1 MMLTPQEI
9 HAKEFSGRGRNYDK
23 AEVNEF
29 LDQVVIDFE
38 TVTEENKTLKTKL
51 AEADAA
57 AKQVEDMKQ
66 SVNASILIAQEA
78 ADRLKKQTESEV
90 AATLQQAQV
99 EAQKIVMEATAKAN
113 NITSESQQ
121 VNAALVEEKQV
132 LTADMGNFKNKLT
145 SLLQAQLD
153 LINNSS
159 EWAEY
164 GAKPAEAEVTPA
176 ALEAAT
182 EDSAESV
189 EASSAVETV
198 VVFPEK
204 SNEADKFLNNDEN

>member
-1 MMLTPQEI
+1 MLTPQEI

-132 LTADMGNFKNKLT
+132 LTADMGNFKNKLM

-164 GAKPAEAEVTPA
+164 GAKPAEAEATPA
-176 ALEAAT
+176 ASEAAT
-182 EDSAESV
+182 EASAESV

>member
-1 MMLTPQEI
+1 MLTPQEI

-164 GAKPAEAEVTPA
+164 GAKPAEAEATA
-176 ALEAAT
+176 SASEAAT

>member
-1 MMLTPQEI
+1 MLTPQEI

-113 NITSESQQ
+113 NITCESQQ

-164 GAKPAEAEVTPA
+164 GAKPAEAEATPA
-176 ALEAAT
+176 ASEPAT
-182 EDSAESV
+182 EASAESV

>member
-1 MMLTPQEI
+1 MLTPQEI

-90 AATLQQAQV
+90 AATLQQAQC

-164 GAKPAEAEVTPA
+164 GAKPAEAEATPA
-176 ALEAAT
+176 ASEAAT

>member
-1 MMLTPQEI
+1 MLTPQEI

-164 GAKPAEAEVTPA
+164 GAKPAEAEATA
-176 ALEAAT
+176 SASEAAT
-182 EDSAESV
+182 EASAESV

>member
-1 MMLTPQEI
+1 MLTPQEI

-38 TVTEENKTLKTKL
+38 TLTEENKTLKTKL
-51 AEADAA
+51 AEADAS

-121 VNAALVEEKQV
+121 VNAALVEEKEV

-153 LINNSS
+153 LVNNSS

-164 GAKPAEAEVTPA
+164 GAKPAAEAEA
-176 ALEAAT
+176 APVASEAVSEAP
-182 EDSAESV
+182 AESS

>member
-1 MMLTPQEI
+1 MLTPQEI

-164 GAKPAEAEVTPA
+164 GAKPAEAEATPA
-176 ALEAAT
+176 ASEAAT

>member
-1 MMLTPQEI
+1 MLTPQEI

-164 GAKPAEAEVTPA
+164 GAKPAEAEATPA
-176 ALEAAT
+176 ASEAAT
-182 EDSAESV
+182 EASAESV

>member
-1 MMLTPQEI
+1 MLTPQEI

-164 GAKPAEAEVTPA
+164 GAKPAEAELTPA
-176 ALEAAT
+176 ASEAAT

>member
-1 MMLTPQEI
+1 MLTPQEI

-176 ALEAAT
+176 ASEAAT

>member
-1 MMLTPQEI
+1 MLTPQEI

-176 ALEAAT
+176 ASEAAT

-204 SNEADKFLNNDEN
+204 SNEPDKFLNNDEN

>member
-176 ALEAAT
+176 ASEAAT

>member
-1 MMLTPQEI
+1 MLTPQEI

-164 GAKPAEAEVTPA
+164 GAKPAEAEATA
-176 ALEAAT
+176 AASEAAT
-182 EDSAESV
+182 EASAESV

>member
-1 MMLTPQEI
+1 MLTPQEI

-164 GAKPAEAEVTPA
+164 GAKPAEAEATA
-176 ALEAAT
+176 AASEAAT

>member
-1 MMLTPQEI
+1 MLTPQEI